1 MIYPKSSS
9 NRACSRVLSSVTAVV
24 WRSPSVYKYRVARR
38 HSAVSHDQ
46 QCHQDSIMLHTPL
59 HLPSGC
65 GISPTQIVEYAQI
78 NININILIHKYLI
91 LYIHSHTSSE
101 RMLILHSN
109 ICRYSGHPLR
119 SAVNSYSVTP
129 LLGGIFEFYTAHQE
143 S

>member
-1 MIYPKSSS
+1 METSRTLGLLSLAQTLAEGWPLIYPKSSS

-24 WRSPSVYKYRVARR
+24 WRSPSVYKYRVARW

-78 NININILIHKYLI
+78 NIIIRKYLF
-91 LYIHSHTSSE
+91 IHSHTSSE
-101 RMLILHSN
+101 RMLIL
-109 ICRYSGHPLR
+109 YLTYVGT
-119 SAVNSYSVTP
+119 VVT
-129 LLGGIFEFYTAHQE
+129 L
-143 S
+143 